1 MAVPNPEQ
9 TASIFSMAVFSFL
22 DPVVFLAYRVPHL
35 AHDQLPPLAD
45 YDYARHLIKNSFPVC
60 ILLADPDNVSHHGL
74 IHSTSTHM
82 LASGRG
88 ISSSD
93 LCASSERNIPFLQ
106 RPSSYKFSLA
116 LPLRWASSNYL
127 GLLFSVIVRSTAE
140 YYNRVVD
147 TSKRMAKTRSSVHGS
162 G

>member
-1 MAVPNPEQ
+1 
-9 TASIFSMAVFSFL
+9 
-22 DPVVFLAYRVPHL
+22 
-35 AHDQLPPLAD
+35 
-45 YDYARHLIKNSFPVC
+45 
-60 ILLADPDNVSHHGL
+60 
-74 IHSTSTHM
+74 
-82 LASGRG
+82 
-88 ISSSD
+88 
-93 LCASSERNIPFLQ
+93 
-106 RPSSYKFSLA
+106 